1 MQFQEKRD
9 MLLKQALDFKSKDD
23 INSDFKKDFFS
34 LVENIVIDMLD
45 KEDAFFGQ
53 FMIKIKR
60 EIRVDITW
68 PLVTVPKLDGFTM
81 YFNPILFLMCDKKE
95 MGALFKHE
103 IYHIMYSHYD
113 REKELKNKFTP
124 LAVNLG
130 LDISINQ
137 FIKNLPMNSHRIDT
151 VIKEYEV
158 KLNEDMTCEV
168 YAEEIEKAI
177 KAKIKQTTKN
187 PSDNSVCNFID
198 LSKAHDAWS
207 EAELNKDSLKD
218 LVKKTA
224 ISSFKGKAPSD
235 IEGIINSY
243 IEKPEIAWKDL
254 LKKLMP
260 SLRAGQKKTITRRN
274 RRQPERLELR
284 GTLPNNVPEI
294 LVAIDISASM
304 SDEEVYKIM
313 IEILEITKTRTEKIT
328 VIECDNEVRR
338 VYEIKSKN
346 DIKKRLTNTGST
358 LFSPVFEYIK
368 KNNLRNHVLI
378 YFTDGVGEEE
388 LKVRPINSNTIW
400 VLTGEDELSLTKPYG
415 EVKRINGKDKNSQVE
430 KSALNIMREF
440 ISMNG
445 QDRYNM

>member
-1 MQFQEKRD
+1 MKFEDKRN
-9 MLLKQALDFKSKDD
+9 MLLQKALAFQSTEDL
-23 INSDFKKDFFS
+23 NSDFKKEFFY
-34 LVENIVIDMLD
+34 LVENVVIDMLE

-60 EIRVDITW
+60 DIKLDITW
-68 PLVTVPKLDGFTM
+68 PLATVPKLDGFTM
-81 YFNPILFLMCDKKE
+81 YFNPILFLMCNKNE

-113 REKELKNKFTP
+113 REKELKSKYTK
-124 LAVNLG
+124 LAVNLA

-137 FIKNLPMNSHRIDT
+137 FIKNLPMNAHRIDT
-151 VIKEYEV
+151 VAIEYDV
-158 KLNEDMTCEV
+158 TLNEDMVCEI
-168 YAEEIEKAI
+168 YAELIEKAI
-177 KAKIKQTTKN
+177 KIKTKN
-187 PSDNSVCNFID
+187 VINNSKDDTICNMID
-198 LSKAHDAWS
+198 ISKAHDVWS
-207 EAELNKDSLKD
+207 EVEINKDSLKD
-218 LVKKTA
+218 LTKKTA
-224 ISSFKGKAPSD
+224 INAFKGKGPKD
-235 IEGIINSY
+235 IVAIINSY
-243 IEKPEIAWKDL
+243 NEKAEISWKDL
-254 LKKLMP
+254 LKKLLP

-304 SDEEVYKIM
+304 SDSEVYKIM
-313 IEILEITKTRTEKIT
+313 IEILGITKSRSDKIT
-328 VIECDNEVRR
+328 VIECDNEVKR

-388 LKVRPINSNTIW
+388 LKVRPINANTIW
-400 VLTGEDELSLTKPYG
+400 VLTGDDNLSLKKPYG
-415 EVKRINGKDKNSQVE
+415 EIKRINGKGNNSQVE
-430 KSALNIMREF
+430 TSALNLMREF
-440 ISMNG
+440 IHEWA
-445 QDRYNM
+445 R

>member
-1 MQFQEKRD
+1 MKFQDRRD
-9 MLLKQALDFKSKDD
+9 MLLKQALDFQNKND
-23 INSDFKKDFFS
+23 INSDFKKEFFV
-34 LVENIVIDMLD
+34 LVENVVIDMLE
-45 KEDAFFGQ
+45 KEDTFFGQ

-60 EIRVDITW
+60 DIRLDITW
-68 PLVTVPKLDGFTM
+68 PLATVPKMDGFTM

-113 REKELKNKFTP
+113 REKELKNKCIP
-124 LAVNLG
+124 LAVNLA

-137 FIKNLPMNSHRIDT
+137 FIKNLPMDAHRLDT

-158 KLNEDMTCEV
+158 KLNEDMPCEV
-168 YAEEIEKAI
+168 YAEEIDKAI
-177 KAKIKQTTKN
+177 KIKAKEVIHDPK
-187 PSDNSVCNFID
+187 DNSVCRLID
-198 LSKAHDAWS
+198 LSKAHDTWS
-207 EAELNKDSLKD
+207 EGQLNKDSLKD
-218 LVKKTA
+218 LIKKTA
-224 ISSFKGKAPSD
+224 ISSYKGKGPSD
-235 IEGIINSY
+235 IESIINSY
-243 IEKPEIAWKDL
+243 TEKPEISWKDL
-254 LKKLMP
+254 LKKLIP
-260 SLRAGQKKTITRRN
+260 SLRAGQKRTITRRN
-274 RRQPERLELR
+274 RRQPDRLELR
-284 GTLPNNVPEI
+284 GTLTNNIPEI

-313 IEILEITKTRTEKIT
+313 IEILGITKTRTEKIT

-378 YFTDGVGEEE
+378 YFTDGVGEGE

-400 VLTGEDELSLTKPYG
+400 VLTGDDELSLTNPYG
-415 EVKRINGKDKNSQVE
+415 EVKRINGKSNNSDGE

-440 ISMNG
+440 IAMNG

>member
-1 MQFQEKRD
+1 MKFEDKRNMLMQKALAFQSTED
-9 MLLKQALDFKSKDD
+9 L
-23 INSDFKKDFFS
+23 NSDFKKEFFY
-34 LVENIVIDMLD
+34 LVENVVIDMLE

-60 EIRVDITW
+60 DIKLDITW
-68 PLVTVPKLDGFTM
+68 PLATVPKLDGFTM
-81 YFNPILFLMCDKKE
+81 YFNPILFLMCNKSE

-113 REKELKNKFTP
+113 REKELKSKYTK
-124 LAVNLG
+124 LAVNLA

-137 FIKNLPMNSHRIDT
+137 FIKNLPMNAHRIDT
-151 VIKEYEV
+151 VAIEYDV
-158 KLNEDMTCEV
+158 KLNEDMVCEV
-168 YAEEIEKAI
+168 YAELIEKAI
-177 KAKIKQTTKN
+177 KIKAKNVI
-187 PSDNSVCNFID
+187 SNSKDDTICNMID
-198 LSKAHDAWS
+198 LSKAHDVWS
-207 EAELNKDSLKD
+207 EVELNKDSLKD
-218 LVKKTA
+218 LTKKTA
-224 ISSFKGKAPSD
+224 INAFKGKGPKD
-235 IEGIINSY
+235 IEAIINSY
-243 IEKPEIAWKDL
+243 NERPEISWKDI
-254 LKKLMP
+254 LKKLLP

-313 IEILEITKTRTEKIT
+313 IEILGITQSRSDKIT
-328 VIECDNEVRR
+328 VIECDNEVKR

-346 DIKKRLTNTGST
+346 DIKKRSTNTGST

-388 LKVRPINSNTIW
+388 LKVRPINANTIW
-400 VLTGEDELSLTKPYG
+400 VLTGDDNLSLKKSYG
-415 EVKRINGKDKNSQVE
+415 EIKRINGKGNDSQVE
-430 KSALNIMREF
+430 TSALNLMREF
-440 ISMNG
+440 I
-445 QDRYNM
+445 DAWAR

>member
-1 MQFQEKRD
+1 MKFIEKRD
-9 MLLKQALDFKSKDD
+9 RLLKEALEFKTKND
-23 INSDFKKDFFS
+23 INSDFKKEFFS
-34 LVENIVIDMLD
+34 LVENVVIDMLE
-45 KEDAFFGQ
+45 KEDTFFGQ

-68 PLVTVPKLDGFTM
+68 PLSTVPKLDGFIM

-103 IYHIMYSHYD
+103 IYHIMYSHYE
-113 REKELKNKFTP
+113 RERELKNKFTP

-137 FIKNLPMNSHRIDT
+137 FIKNLPMDANRLDT
-151 VIKEYEV
+151 VAKEYDV
-158 KLNEDMTCEV
+158 KLDEDMPCEV

-177 KAKIKQTTKN
+177 KMKAKSITNN
-187 PSDNSVCNFID
+187 PKDDSICNFID
-198 LSKAHDAWS
+198 LSKAHDTWS
-207 EAELNKDSLKD
+207 EGQLNKDALKD
-218 LVKKTA
+218 LIKKTA
-224 ISSFKGKAPSD
+224 ISSFKGKGPSD
-235 IEGIINSY
+235 IESIINSY
-243 IEKPEIAWKDL
+243 TEKPEISWKDV
-254 LKKLMP
+254 LKKLIP

-274 RRQPERLELR
+274 RRQPDRLELR

-304 SDEEVYKIM
+304 SDAEVYKIM
-313 IEILEITKTRTEKIT
+313 IEILEITKTRTDKIT

-346 DIKKRLTNTGST
+346 DIKKRLKNTGST

-378 YFTDGVGEEE
+378 YFTDGVGEGE
-388 LKVRPINSNTIW
+388 LSIKPINSNTIW
-400 VLTGEDELSLTKPYG
+400 VLTGDDELSLSKPYG
-415 EVKRINGKDKNSQVE
+415 EVKRINGKNNNENVE
-430 KSALNIMREF
+430 KSALNIMRDF

-445 QDRYNM
+445 QDRYNV